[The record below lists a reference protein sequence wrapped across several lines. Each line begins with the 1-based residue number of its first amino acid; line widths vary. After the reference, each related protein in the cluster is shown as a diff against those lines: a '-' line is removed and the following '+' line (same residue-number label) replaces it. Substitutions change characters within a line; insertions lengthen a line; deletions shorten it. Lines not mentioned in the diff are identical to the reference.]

1 MKKFN
6 ILLLCGGESAEH
18 EVSLRSADFI
28 AQQLSQHEHFN
39 LHRITISKTG
49 QWLDSEQ
56 QVCQLDMQKHLTT
69 VSATQSNSHFIDFA
83 IPCIHGYPG
92 ETGTIQSYFEMIK
105 LPYMGCGPEA
115 NTLCFNKVSSK
126 MWFDALAIPNTPS
139 LFISEFSDATLA
151 QVSQAFDNWGSVFI
165 KAASQGSSVGCYLV
179 RDKAD
184 IAAKLAEA
192 FTYSNYVLV
201 EKTVKARELEIAAY
215 EYQGEVIATVPSEI
229 ICPDNTFYTYEE
241 KYAAESH
248 SLTQVEAQNLTAE
261 QIAQM
266 QAYAIAAFK
275 GMKLKHLSRID
286 FFLTTEGEIL
296 LNEINTFPGMTKT
309 SMFPQMLANHGH
321 QFSDYL
327 KDLIE
332 RAIAA

>member
-1 MKKFN
+1 MDILN

-28 AQQLSQHEHFN
+28 AQQLSQHEHIR

-49 QWLDSEQ
+49 QWLNDQ
-56 QVCQLDMQKHLTT
+56 QQLCQLDMQKCLTVNT
-69 VSATQSNSHFIDFA
+69 DADPIRHVMDFA

-92 ETGTIQSYFEMIK
+92 ETGTIQSFFEMIK

-115 NTLCFNKVSSK
+115 NTLCFNKISSK
-126 MWFDALAIPNTPS
+126 MWFDALGIPNTPS
-139 LFISEFSDATLA
+139 LFITELNDATLA
-151 QVSQAFDNWGSVFI
+151 QVQQAFDNWGSVFI

-179 RDKAD
+179 RDRAD
-184 IAAKLAEA
+184 IGAKLTDA
-192 FTYSNYVLV
+192 FSYSDYVLV
-201 EKTVKARELEIAAY
+201 EKTVQARELEIAAY

-241 KYAAESH
+241 KYAADSH
-248 SLTQVEAQNLTAE
+248 SLTQVEAQNLSPE

-266 QAYAIAAFK
+266 QAYAVAAFK
-275 GMKLKHLSRID
+275 GLKLQHLSRID
-286 FFLTTEGEIL
+286 FFLTEQGEIL

-327 KDLIE
+327 NDVIE
-332 RAIAA
+332 RSISS

>member
-1 MKKFN
+1 MKKLN

-49 QWLDSEQ
+49 LWLDSEQ
-56 QVCQLDMQKHLTT
+56 HVCQLDMQKNLS
-69 VSATQSNSHFIDFA
+69 VISPAKPSSHKIDFA

-92 ETGTIQSYFEMIK
+92 ETGTIQSFFEMIK

-115 NTLCFNKVSSK
+115 NNLCFNKVSSK

-139 LFISEFSDATLA
+139 LFITEFNDTALT
-151 QVSQAFDNWGSVFI
+151 QVTQAFDNWGSVFI

-179 RDKAD
+179 SDKAD
-184 IAAKLAEA
+184 IGTKLAEA
-192 FTYSNYVLV
+192 FTYSDYVLV

-241 KYAAESH
+241 KYAVDSH
-248 SLTQVEAQNLTAE
+248 SLTQVEAQNLTSE

-275 GMKLKHLSRID
+275 GLKLKHLSRID
-286 FFLTTEGEIL
+286 FFLTDQGEIL

-309 SMFPQMLANHGH
+309 SMFPQMLANRGH
-321 QFSDYL
+321 LFSDYL

-332 RAIAA
+332 RSISA